1 MKNLQE
7 PIPGNSMNEI
17 ITYCIYHSR
26 DLDGWMSGAIVK
38 LAIPDVHLIGYDYGQ
53 PIPEIPEDADRV
65 IMVDVTFDRPLLEE
79 LSKRCQLI
87 IVDHHISTVPKIEG
101 LEVFGTVDTKYAAC
115 ELCWRY
121 FMTSNTPELVRLLGM
136 YDSFRHKGTDEERY
150 VLEFQYG
157 ARNCIQYIDGAYRY
171 LLYAVKCPED
181 DQETC
186 SNIHR
191 TGSIIYDYLCN
202 DAHFI
207 MRRAFAVSYS
217 GYNFLCVNQ
226 ERFNPINFG
235 IDYHGLGCDAFISF
249 WYVNDK
255 FLYSIYNDN
264 GKFDCAAFATCL
276 GGGGHKGAAGWQST
290 EFINQNYFDKCLNSK
305 NTEEQQ

>member
-79 LSKRCQLI
+79 LSKRCQLV

-101 LEVFGTVDTKYAAC
+101 LEVFGKVDTKYAAC
-115 ELCWRY
+115 ELCWQY
-121 FMTSNTPELVRLLGM
+121 FMSCDTPELVRFLGM
-136 YDSFRHKGTDEERY
+136 YDSFRHKGTDEERI

-157 ARNCIQYIDGAYRY
+157 ARQAISCVESAY
-171 LLYAVKCPED
+171 LALNAVLED
-181 DQETC
+181 YDE
-186 SNIHR
+186 R
-191 TGSIIYDYLCN
+191 SILNVILDNGRSIYKYLCAEAIN
-202 DAHFI
+202 TMKRTFGI
-207 MRRAFAVSYS
+207 SYN
-217 GYNFLCVNQ
+217 GHKFLCVNQ
-226 ERFNPINFG
+226 ERFNPINYG
-235 IDYHGLGCDAFISF
+235 IDYHSLGYDAFICF

-264 GKFDCAAFATCL
+264 GEFDCAEFATRL